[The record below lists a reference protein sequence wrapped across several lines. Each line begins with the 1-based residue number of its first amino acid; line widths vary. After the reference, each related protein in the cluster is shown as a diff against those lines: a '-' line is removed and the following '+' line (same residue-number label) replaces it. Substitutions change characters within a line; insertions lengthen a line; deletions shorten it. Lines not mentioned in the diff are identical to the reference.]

1 MFLSIKDITVYYGKS
16 MAIEGVSLEVAE
28 GSVVSVIGANGA
40 GKSTI
45 LRGLFGLVPLTSGEI
60 RFKEA
65 EITGGRTVDIVK
77 RGIGLVPEG
86 RQLFPYLSV
95 QSNLKLGAS
104 LIKDKGEINS
114 RLEEVYGLFPRL
126 EERSATR
133 RSGSSWRS
141 ASRPRATRRHKFP
154 PPRSTAGGAQSSFFA
169 SSAPSSPSSSGG
181 AT

>member
-95 QSNLKLGAS
+95 QSNLKLSFLRQTFILVQLCYCIVQIA
-104 LIKDKGEINS
+104 KQ
-114 RLEEVYGLFPRL
+114 FFMQ
-126 EERSATR
+126 
-133 RSGSSWRS
+133 
-141 ASRPRATRRHKFP
+141 RALND
-154 PPRSTAGGAQSSFFA
+154 S
-169 SSAPSSPSSSGG
+169 
-181 AT
+181 